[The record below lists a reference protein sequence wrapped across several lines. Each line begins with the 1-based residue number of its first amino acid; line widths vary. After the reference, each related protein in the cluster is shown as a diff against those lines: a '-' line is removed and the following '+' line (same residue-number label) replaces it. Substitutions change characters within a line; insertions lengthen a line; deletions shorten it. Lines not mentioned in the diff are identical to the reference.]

1 MHWEKASNLGV
12 RFSQKY
18 NVVLVGICIRW
29 LVAPSFSYTYSS
41 LSILATIHTF
51 CQFFDMIARL
61 ASVSLT
67 VSLSS
72 GCVLSGCGAAYRYTY
87 LSLASGHAKIVSTF
101 AAACT
106 WGSSVE
112 RHSYGRTSVNK
123 SFHCDLISNIT
134 QASKKNT
141 VESDFLVASAMPRS
155 CKHAASS
162 TQCSKD

>member
-51 CQFFDMIARL
+51 CHFFDMIARL

-67 VSLSS
+67 VFRSP
-72 GCVLSGCGAAYRYTY
+72 
-87 LSLASGHAKIVSTF
+87 
-101 AAACT
+101 AAAFYLAVVPHTGTPTCLWLLGT
-106 WGSSVE
+106 QKLCQPLQLHVPGDRVSS
-112 RHSYGRTSVNK
+112 
-123 SFHCDLISNIT
+123 DIL
-134 QASKKNT
+134 T
-141 VESDFLVASAMPRS
+141 VEPASIR
-155 CKHAASS
+155 AS
-162 TQCSKD
+162 TAI